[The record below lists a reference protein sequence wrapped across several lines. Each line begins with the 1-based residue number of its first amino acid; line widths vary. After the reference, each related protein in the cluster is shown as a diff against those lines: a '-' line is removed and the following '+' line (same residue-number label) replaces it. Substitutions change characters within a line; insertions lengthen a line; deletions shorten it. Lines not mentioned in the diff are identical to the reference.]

1 MFILTTI
8 ANMQVFSMSEFNFC
22 YNYVF
27 YEPFEEKTTINLN
40 SPFEFEN
47 GAKRNKCSR
56 TDNSLF
62 RSVNQSTF
70 SITIDSEFD
79 LNQQPFSLF
88 FFVWTNVTIVDTQIN
103 MRLTNSGHDFAFLVA
118 TVPEYSVS
126 ILGSSFEF
134 TSKDVT
140 SFFGV
145 ANNLTE
151 PLTVNRSSFSFDCS
165 GPMTKFHGIAGQV
178 NDLTVL
184 NSSFVIE
191 AKAVTS
197 CGFVSLVLGQS
208 TFKNLTVS
216 GHLTGDNTV
225 GFIFENKGA
234 CAISNITF
242 SLVTSGSAVNCG
254 FVNSNSGSKW
264 VTVSD
269 LTFVGF
275 QDSYLISNPGSF
287 FGTCPCLAGASLQRG
302 LCYCVAGSIPTA
314 DSCKCQTKNAF
325 IKNGACACWTNAVN
339 TSNECVCPAGH
350 VVLNGE
356 CVSPCPAD
364 QVSVEGV
371 CKCKTANA
379 VMDSSKNCVC
389 VSDAT
394 NNTATNTCECPS
406 DSVFDSTSQTCA
418 CPKYAEMKNSVC
430 VCSQT
435 LLRGSSMKNGQCACP
450 VDTQIELD
458 ECKCTTKNAI
468 LSNGIC
474 ACGPNA
480 FNQSNICTTCPS
492 GSQLINGVCEKQCPA
507 GQVSIN
513 GKCECSTTNAV
524 LGSKGKCVCPFDQ
537 VNNTVTNACECP
549 INSIYDEDSSSCVCQ
564 IKLTEMVNKECKC
577 SASQLRGSSLI
588 NGKCTCPVGSTQKGT
603 ACKCANRA
611 TLVGTQCKCTENQ
624 IGGSKTQGNFWCP
637 NANKCCTKEGPRKFY
652 CDGDYFQTCSG
663 TDDVVE

>member
-1 MFILTTI
+1 MLCLLSRI
-8 ANMQVFSMSEFNFC
+8 NCMEVFSIAEFDFC
-22 YNYVF
+22 YNYIF
-27 YEPFEEKTTINLN
+27 YKPFQEHTKIIDSKFTFDNGFQRDLCTIV
-40 SPFEFEN
+40 EN
-47 GAKRNKCSR
+47 VI
-56 TDNSLF
+56 F
-62 RSVNQSTF
+62 REDNQSTF

-178 NDLTVL
+178 QDIAVL
-184 NSSFVIE
+184 NSSFTIE
-191 AKAVTS
+191 VKAVTS

-208 TFKNLTVS
+208 TFKNLTIS
-216 GHLTGDNTV
+216 GHQTGDNAV
-225 GFIFENKGA
+225 GFIYENKGA

-275 QDSYLISNPGSF
+275 QNSNLISNPGSF
-287 FGTCPCLAGASLQRG
+287 SGTCPCLSGASLQHG
-302 LCYCVAGSIPTA
+302 LCYCVAGSLPTA

-339 TSNECVCPAGH
+339 TSNECACPAGH
-350 VVLNGE
+350 TVVNGE
-356 CVSPCPAD
+356 CVSSCPAG

-389 VSDAT
+389 VSDAV

-406 DSVFDSTSQTCA
+406 DSVFDSASQTCV

-435 LLRGSSMKNGQCACP
+435 LLRGSTMKNGQC
-450 VDTQIELD
+450 T
-458 ECKCTTKNAI
+458 
-468 LSNGIC
+468 
-474 ACGPNA
+474 
-480 FNQSNICTTCPS
+480 
-492 GSQLINGVCEKQCPA
+492 CPA
-507 GQVSIN
+507 G
-513 GKCECSTTNAV
+513 STQQ
-524 LGSKGKCVCPFDQ
+524 GS
-537 VNNTVTNACECP
+537 T
-549 INSIYDEDSSSCVCQ
+549 
-564 IKLTEMVNKECKC
+564 CKC
-577 SASQLRGSSLI
+577 SHQGSSL
-588 NGKCTCPVGSTQKGT
+588 K
-603 ACKCANRA
+603 
-611 TLVGTQCKCTENQ
+611 GTQCKCTQNLLDGRNQ
-624 IGGSKTQGNFWCP
+624 GLFWCK
-637 NANKCCTKEGPRKFY
+637 NIELCCTKQSSRKYWCIDKFY
-652 CDGDYFQTCSG
+652 QSCESPNNDIIA
-663 TDDVVE
+663 E

>member
-118 TVPEYSVS
+118 TVPEYSIS

-178 NDLTVL
+178 QDIAVL
-184 NSSFVIE
+184 NSSFTIE

-208 TFKNLTVS
+208 AFQNLTVS

-234 CAISNITF
+234 CTISNITF

-254 FVNSNSGSKW
+254 FVNSPTWTLLLRVWISPNRRQLQ
-264 VTVSD
+264 VSD
-269 LTFVGF
+269 QERLHQERSVCMLDQRGQHQQRVRLSRWPRRGQRRVCELMPRRLGFRRRRVQVQDHQRRDGF
-275 QDSYLISNPGSF
+275 QRELR
-287 FGTCPCLAGASLQRG
+287 L
-302 LCYCVAGSIPTA
+302 
-314 DSCKCQTKNAF
+314 
-325 IKNGACACWTNAVN
+325 
-339 TSNECVCPAGH
+339 
-350 VVLNGE
+350 
-356 CVSPCPAD
+356 
-364 QVSVEGV
+364 
-371 CKCKTANA
+371 
-379 VMDSSKNCVC
+379 SSW
-389 VSDAT
+389 
-394 NNTATNTCECPS
+394 P
-406 DSVFDSTSQTCA
+406 
-418 CPKYAEMKNSVC
+418 Y
-430 VCSQT
+430 
-435 LLRGSSMKNGQCACP
+435 
-450 VDTQIELD
+450 
-458 ECKCTTKNAI
+458 
-468 LSNGIC
+468 
-474 ACGPNA
+474 
-480 FNQSNICTTCPS
+480 
-492 GSQLINGVCEKQCPA
+492 
-507 GQVSIN
+507 
-513 GKCECSTTNAV
+513 
-524 LGSKGKCVCPFDQ
+524 
-537 VNNTVTNACECP
+537 
-549 INSIYDEDSSSCVCQ
+549 
-564 IKLTEMVNKECKC
+564 
-577 SASQLRGSSLI
+577 
-588 NGKCTCPVGSTQKGT
+588 
-603 ACKCANRA
+603 
-611 TLVGTQCKCTENQ
+611 
-624 IGGSKTQGNFWCP
+624 
-637 NANKCCTKEGPRKFY
+637 
-652 CDGDYFQTCSG
+652 
-663 TDDVVE
+663 